1 MNCFENKIAVILLPL
16 CLSLFALDYSAQD
29 KASSGIGHI
38 TAFVFPR
45 AEAGGASAKKTTYRV
60 KYQLPQRKASHKPST
75 GATGSRPNPVSPAT
89 FEANEKIG
97 VTLWRL
103 RPERKGD
110 TGARLLTMGAA
121 SADASKMIAERVG
134 LDTVLKMGEKVRI
147 SVESP
152 RAGYLYVIDREL
164 RRDGTLGDP
173 YLIFPTLRIRGGD
186 NKVGAGMVIEIP
198 AQTDNPFYF
207 DITPLEENYAGELL
221 TVMVSPT
228 RIAGL
233 KLEQGAIKLSAAMV
247 EEWENKW
254 EGSAT
259 TLELEANETPNY
271 TQEEKEAGTGTR
283 QLTHKAP
290 SPQTVISVEA
300 PKGRAF
306 LVSFPLKVSK

>member
-1 MNCFENKIAVILLPL
+1 
-16 CLSLFALDYSAQD
+16 
-29 KASSGIGHI
+29 
-38 TAFVFPR
+38 
-45 AEAGGASAKKTTYRV
+45 
-60 KYQLPQRKASHKPST
+60 
-75 GATGSRPNPVSPAT
+75 
-89 FEANEKIG
+89 
-97 VTLWRL
+97 
-103 RPERKGD
+103 
-110 TGARLLTMGAA
+110 
-121 SADASKMIAERVG
+121 
-134 LDTVLKMGEKVRI
+134 
-147 SVESP
+147 
-152 RAGYLYVIDREL
+152 
-164 RRDGTLGDP
+164 
-173 YLIFPTLRIRGGD
+173 LIFPTLRIRGGD